1 MRCLVVFPLLLS
13 LPAIA
18 QKIYV
23 YPAAVTA
30 PRGSYQTVTAIVT
43 GVNDKTVTWTSD
55 GGTIVGTNPCVVNE
69 PCTVALTTTAPGTY
83 HLTAKSNSSHSVSA
97 TSTITITGSPTPV
110 TTHPRL
116 VITAAMVPGLQAKA
130 TAHNPM
136 YASIRERANTA
147 LTRDNAIWSW
157 SCKAGTGQ
165 PSSNQVAN
173 WKEIDAYLFAFMS
186 LVDPSATNR
195 AAWGCY
201 SRDIMVYMMKA
212 VLNNSASP
220 IDGPYG
226 LTGNRGSD
234 STLQFTLTV
243 DWLMGGGYL
252 SSADLTTARQ
262 YFAWVGQNMINTAFT
277 GQRAVVGNYN
287 SKSQFLLG
295 SIFDYTG
302 QRAMGNNYTH
312 SKEMYLA
319 AAALTFNDTPDDD
332 PATPNTCK
340 ATRYVVCPDGTAG
353 SLHAYWTYLTGGM
366 LYKDWAHIEDPNVS
380 WQAYQTAY
388 ANLPTVPSCANPWSS
403 NPVPCFGDGRDGES
417 SEGSWYRYSFF
428 RSRYALNAIHTAG
441 YDDPILYGP
450 QMSYGTSS
458 WWDLHYVA
466 ELGFLTGAFGPSM
479 GAWESGTACGSKC
492 MAYFTTGD
500 SFTYYRIPSNYQD
513 LASTMVFDT
522 YTGRTD
528 RTNAL
533 EWPILNVA
541 FGGPSGFVE
550 ELANDYASQVA
561 IDLFLALPAAD
572 PTTTRPPTDPRPAF
586 PTDVF
591 DAGNQHILARSG
603 WTPTDTAF
611 SYYCPNTGIDHEH
624 EFCGRFDIF
633 SNGEYITKG
642 RTEFNDYNNIMSAAP
657 QSNLAGYMQPSNSK
671 CPDNNCFL
679 YDAYAGGGQFW
690 HSYQAGEVTLL
701 HNESPAYVAAIVDS
715 TNLYNASERAEFGYY
730 NGVRAASRSL
740 IYLRSSNQVV
750 YYDRGIT
757 ATPQDHAIWQV
768 ATGPLTINGSTASWA
783 TRSSKQKV
791 YFTSLLSSGGTV
803 ADAGPYKGETYPQ
816 NSDWEPYTRV
826 AVRAGKQTSTQF
838 LSVLEWGKSS
848 FAKSATSL
856 VQSSSG
862 TNFDGALIG
871 SSVVM
876 FMRKWPATFT
886 GVTYPASQ
894 ATTQY
899 ISDLTPNTTYAI
911 SGDGTPASATTDAA
925 GVLTFSATGTGS
937 ITIKANASVK
947 PLPTNPKASSLS
959 KNMTIGGV
967 ALACIVVTACGLYY
981 VKHRSPGLD
990 QLFMSETMKVIG
1002 LRRSAL

>member
-1 MRCLVVFPLLLS
+1 MVSGMRCLVLFPLLLS
-13 LPAIA
+13 LPAVA

-23 YPAAVTA
+23 YPATVTA

-69 PCTVALTTTAPGTY
+69 PCTVALTTTAPGTQ
-83 HLTAKSNSSHSVSA
+83 HLTAKSNSNNSLSA
-97 TSTITITGSPTPV
+97 TSTITFTGSPTPA

-116 VITAAMVPGLQAKA
+116 VITAAMLPGLRAKA
-130 TAHNPM
+130 TSRNPM
-136 YASIRERANTA
+136 YASIQERANTA
-147 LTRDNAIWSW
+147 LTADNAIWSW
-157 SCKAGTGQ
+157 SCQSGTGQ
-165 PSSNQVAN
+165 PSSNQIAN

-201 SRDIMVYMMKA
+201 SRDIMVYMMNA

-252 SSADLTTARQ
+252 SSSDLTTARQ
-262 YFAWVGQNMINTAFT
+262 YFSFIGQNMVSTALT
-277 GQRAVVGNYN
+277 GSTPPVGGYN
-287 SKSQFLLG
+287 SSSQFLTG

-319 AAALTFNDTPDDD
+319 AAALTFNDTAADD
-332 PATPNTCK
+332 PPTPNTCN

-353 SLHAYWTYLTGGM
+353 SLHAYWTYLSGGM

-380 WQAYQTAY
+380 WQAYQAAY
-388 ANLPTVPSCANPWSS
+388 ANLPTVPSCGNPWSS
-403 NPVPCFGDGRDGES
+403 NPVPCFGDGRGGES
-417 SEGSWYRYSFF
+417 SEGSWYRYSLY
-428 RSRYALNAIHTAG
+428 RSRNALNAIHTAG

-458 WWDLHYVA
+458 WWDLHYIA
-466 ELGFLTGAFGPSM
+466 EQGFLTGTFGPSVSP
-479 GAWESGTACGSKC
+479 WESNTACGSSC
-492 MAYFTTGD
+492 MNYFTTGD
-500 SFTYYRIPSNYQD
+500 SLAYYRMPSD
-513 LASTMVFDT
+513 FEELSSTMVFDT

-541 FGGPSGFVE
+541 FGGPSGFVA
-550 ELANDYASQVA
+550 ELVNDYASAVVV
-561 IDLFLALPAAD
+561 DLFIALPAAD
-572 PTTTRPPTDPRPAF
+572 PTNTPPAAPRPTSPTDIANGGHPPT
-586 PTDVF
+586 
-591 DAGNQHILARSG
+591 LARSV

-633 SNGEYITKG
+633 SKGKFITKG
-642 RTEFNDYNNIMSAAP
+642 RTEFNDYNNAMSAAS
-657 QSNLAGYMQPSNSK
+657 QSNLAGYMQIFNSS
-671 CPDNNCFL
+671 CPNNNCFL

-690 HSYQAGEVTLL
+690 HSYQAGEVTLQ
-701 HNESPAYVAAIVDS
+701 HNESSAYVAAIVDT
-715 TNLYNASERAEFGYY
+715 TNLYNAAVLGGFGYY
-730 NGVRAASRSL
+730 NDVIAASRSL
-740 IYLRSSNQVV
+740 IYLRGTNQVV

-757 ATPQDHAIWQV
+757 ASAQNHEIWQV
-768 ATGPLTINGSTASWA
+768 ATGPLTINGNTASWP
-783 TRSSKQKV
+783 TRSGSQIV

-803 ADAGPYKGETYPQ
+803 ADAGAYTGETYPQ
-816 NSDWEPYTRV
+816 SSDWEPYTRV
-826 AVRAGKQTSTQF
+826 VVDAGAQTSTQF
-838 LSVLEWGKSS
+838 LSVMEWGGSS
-848 FAKSATSL
+848 LTQTATTL
-856 VQSSSG
+856 VHSSSG
-862 TNFDGALIG
+862 ANFDGALVG
-871 SSVVM
+871 TSLVM
-876 FMRKWPATFT
+876 FMRNWPQTFT
-886 GVTYPASQ
+886 SVTYPASQ

-899 ISDLTPNTTYAI
+899 ISDLTPNTSYTI
-911 SGDGTPASATTDAA
+911 TGDGTPASATTDAA
-925 GVLTFSATGTGS
+925 GVLTFSASGTGNITIGASTANLTS
-937 ITIKANASVK
+937 ITVAPSSASVIA
-947 PLPTNPKASSLS
+947 LGTQQYTATCNYSDGSSANCTSSVIWSSSASSLI
-959 KNMTIGGV
+959 TI
-967 ALACIVVTACGLYY
+967 TTSGL
-981 VKHRSPGLD
+981 P
-990 QLFMSETMKVIG
+990 
-1002 LRRSAL
+1002 